1 MPNTR
6 PVSIELEK
14 SKTPYESRNAW
25 ALDAQRNTQYRSF
38 LVSGRDL
45 ACQQEVSLAL
55 TKTPPIH
62 YYNVVDSA
70 FNFYAR

>member
-1 MPNTR
+1 MHNYVHWHCSTDYY
-6 PVSIELEK
+6 VE
-14 SKTPYESRNAW
+14 
-25 ALDAQRNTQYRSF
+25 F

-45 ACQQEVSLAL
+45 ACQQEVSLAV

-62 YYNVVDSA
+62 YYNVVDST

>member
-1 MPNTR
+1 MCRRGQGQSDESENTR
-6 PVSIELEK
+6 QNGHSPFIVF
-14 SKTPYESRNAW
+14 
-25 ALDAQRNTQYRSF
+25 F

-62 YYNVVDSA
+62 Y
-70 FNFYAR
+70 